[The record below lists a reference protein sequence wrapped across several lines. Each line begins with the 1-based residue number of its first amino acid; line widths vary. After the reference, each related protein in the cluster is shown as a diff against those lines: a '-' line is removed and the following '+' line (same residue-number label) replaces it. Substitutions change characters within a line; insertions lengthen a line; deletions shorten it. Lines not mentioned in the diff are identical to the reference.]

1 MDAAPSPSQVRIAK
15 FLFWVIPL
23 LWIVNSVIARRAPGV
38 ITPHVLALGR
48 WALAGLLLA
57 WLSRRELWQQ
67 RTELRL
73 HAGRYL
79 ALGACGMWIC
89 GAAVY
94 FAGQSTS
101 MMNIS
106 LIYAASPVMITLGS
120 VLWLG
125 ESFSTR
131 QGLGVVAALAG
142 VVHVVVQG
150 DWSRLAGLEF
160 VAGDLWVV
168 AAAAAWAAYSLL
180 QKRWPSA
187 LGSTAQLA
195 AICAG
200 GVVVLLPFAVWEWT
214 HGEPDLGAQALWLV
228 VVAALVPGI
237 GSYWIYGWTQKILG
251 AGPVA
256 MTMYLGP
263 LYAAVV
269 AWLALDEALGLHHV
283 AGGALI
289 LAGVALVMARKKAP
303 AGLKPGAQG

>member
-1 MDAAPSPSQVRIAK
+1 MAAPPSAAHVRIAK
-15 FLFWVIPL
+15 VLFWVIPL

-48 WALAGLLLA
+48 WAVAGLILGCLA
-57 WLSRRELWQQ
+57 RRELGQQ
-67 RTELRL
+67 RQELRL

-120 VLWLG
+120 VFWLG
-125 ESFSTR
+125 ESFSAR
-131 QGLGVVAALAG
+131 QALGVMAALAG

-150 DWSRLAGLEF
+150 EWLRLATLQF
-160 VAGDLWVV
+160 VAGDLWIV

-200 GVVVLLPFAVWEWT
+200 GVVVLLPFAAWELS
-214 HGEPDLGAQALWLV
+214 HGEPVLGTQALWLV
-228 VVAALVPGI
+228 VAAALVPGI

-263 LYAAVV
+263 MYAAVV
-269 AWLALDEALGLHHV
+269 AWWLLDEALGLHHLL
-283 AGGALI
+283 GGALI
-289 LAGVALVMARKKAP
+289 LAGVALVMAGRKTI
-303 AGLKPGAQG
+303 GATDTEPS